1 MHYTDETCSEFAPFC
16 RRAMSIVHDMFS
28 ALAEHVW
35 SVLPTRINQRQRAY
49 FMTVRSE
56 RRLQASVFKE
66 WVQVQMDNQG
76 RGEVAAKNQNRYRR
90 MRDKIELEVSLSN
103 K

>member
-1 MHYTDETCSEFAPFC
+1 MT
-16 RRAMSIVHDMFS
+16 MVHDMFA

-35 SVLPTRINQRQRAY
+35 SVMPSRINQRQRAY

-56 RRLQASVFKE
+56 RRLQAAAFHGWK
-66 WVQVQMDNQG
+66 QAQKDNQG

-90 MRDKIELEVSLSN
+90 MRDKIELEVSWTSGTWSV
-103 K
+103 